1 MSKKHFDG
9 KKTLSFLKP
18 VCSYAIRSKTT
29 LDRNFNKY
37 IEILDVKKIRVHDFR
52 HSHVALL
59 IHLKQDILSIS
70 KRLGHSDVSIT
81 LNNYG
86 YLYDEADK
94 KVASVLDELYI

>member
-70 KRLGHSDVSIT
+70 KRLGHSDASIT
-81 LNNYG
+81 LNVYG
-86 YLYDEADK
+86 HLYNDK
-94 KVASVLDELYI
+94 DRGLAEKVESVV